1 MVPNA
6 ITGQGGL
13 HPVGALKDP
22 ALLNTPEP
30 RLRDILDSEKIT
42 KFKFPP
48 LGRTPMDV
56 SLGECYGS
64 GHRRSS
70 WITTIIPGSKLA
82 INWGPVNDT
91 TGA

>member
-30 RLRDILDSEKIT
+30 RLRDTLDSEKIT

-48 LGRTPMDV
+48 RGRTPMDV

-64 GHRRSS
+64 GHHLSQ
-70 WITTIIPGSKLA
+70 G
-82 INWGPVNDT
+82 
-91 TGA
+91 